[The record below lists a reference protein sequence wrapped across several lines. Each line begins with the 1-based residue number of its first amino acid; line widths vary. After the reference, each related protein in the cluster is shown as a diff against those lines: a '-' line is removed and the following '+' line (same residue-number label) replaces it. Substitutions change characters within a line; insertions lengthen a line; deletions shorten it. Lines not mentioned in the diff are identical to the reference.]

1 MQGNVLPYGILA
13 YVVALVTALILTP
26 IVRWMCVRYS
36 LKADPNPIIATHKVA
51 TPTLGGVA
59 IYISLFVALS
69 VVMIP
74 SGDSSFLLSLFL
86 ATLPIFAM
94 GIYDDLRGLSF
105 KFKGVAEIFL
115 VIIFIV
121 VFKLQ
126 PGFNV
131 HPVFDYLL
139 MVLWFVGIINAIN
152 LIDIMDGLA
161 SGIGLFVSFGFFLL
175 AALSDP
181 VRTDLLP
188 IAGALAGCYLA
199 FLHYN
204 FNPAKIFLGDNG
216 SLVMG
221 LALAYLGFELVGHEP
236 LSPKVMAPVIIL
248 LIPIFEVF
256 LLIIRRMKK
265 KISIFEGSPDHTALV
280 IQALG
285 YSIPQT
291 AWIVY
296 LFSVILVAIGLWV
309 WKSSDIIQVIVSLVI
324 LVLSGYLLR
333 YLRNIK
339 VQR

>member
-1 MQGNVLPYGILA
+1 MQENVLPYGIQA
-13 YVVALVTALILTP
+13 YVVALVSALILTP
-26 IVRWMCVRYS
+26 IIRWICVRYS
-36 LKADPNPIIATHKVA
+36 LQADPNPIIATHKTA
-51 TPTLGGVA
+51 TPTLGGVG
-59 IYISLFVALS
+59 IYIAFFIALS

-74 SGDSSFLLSLFL
+74 SGETSFLLKLFL
-86 ATLPIFAM
+86 GTLPIFLM

-121 VFKLQ
+121 VFQLK
-126 PGFNV
+126 PEFNI
-131 HPVFDYLL
+131 HPVFEYLL
-139 MVLWFVGIINAIN
+139 MVLWFVGIINAFN

-161 SGIGLFVSFGFFLL
+161 SGIGLFASFGFFLL
-175 AALSDP
+175 AAISGPDKAY
-181 VRTDLLP
+181 LLP

-236 LSPKVMAPVIIL
+236 LSFKVMAPVIIL
-248 LIPIFEVF
+248 AIPIFEVF
-256 LLIIRRMKK
+256 LLVIRRMKK
-265 KISIFEGSPDHTALV
+265 KISVFEGSPDHTALV

-291 AWIVY
+291 AWIIY
-296 LFSVILVAIGLWV
+296 LLSVILVAIGLWV
-309 WKSSDIIQVIVSLVI
+309 WKSSDIIQVTVSLALLI
-324 LVLSGYLLR
+324 LAGFLLR
-333 YLRNIK
+333 HMRDIK